1 MARGSLG
8 RQQYTVMFNHPG
20 LDSSRAQCKCR
31 RCVWR
36 SSLRLKCLKL
46 KNADAEPG
54 NRVITWILTHPLVR
68 GHRLARQC
76 LPPPPHSPRLYCLQQ
91 DACMSSQM
99 PLPMSG
105 DKYQCH
111 EDRSI

>member
-1 MARGSLG
+1 MQVQALCLVAL
-8 RQQYTVMFNHPG
+8 TVFEIKRMQMLP
-20 LDSSRAQCKCR
+20 K
-31 RCVWR
+31 
-36 SSLRLKCLKL
+36 
-46 KNADAEPG
+46 

-68 GHRLARQC
+68 GHCLARQC
-76 LPPPPHSPRLYCLQQ
+76 LPQPPHSPRLYCLQQ

-111 EDRSI
+111 EDRSV